1 MNENRIETFN
11 LSASADVDQKSGK
24 IKGIANSL
32 TKARNGVTVEPS
44 AVKQSLGV
52 TVPLLKSH
60 DWKGDPVGMVTV
72 ESLDDAGLHYSGE
85 IFETAPH
92 RDQLLESIDAGVES
106 VSVGLRVL
114 ENDGKKITDAELLEL
129 SLTPVPADAGA
140 TVTTF
145 SADDSENDDSEGDNS
160 ADLSDLVDAVNALTE
175 AVKALKPSDP
185 ESENDNKSDDKKDDA
200 NTNNDNDNVTEALQ
214 KVYNKYKASL
224 DYEDYRNLKKI
235 LKEENSHD

>member
-1 MNENRIETFN
+1 MNKNRIETFN
-11 LSASADVDQKSGK
+11 LTASADVDQKSGK

-32 TKARNGVTVEPS
+32 TKARNGITVEPE
-44 AVKQSLGV
+44 AVKESLGL

-60 DWKGDPVGMVTV
+60 DWKGDPVGMVTL

-114 ENDGKKITDAELLEL
+114 DSEGKKITAAELLEL

-145 SADDSENDDSEGDNS
+145 SADDPEDDNSEDDNS

-175 AVKALKPSDP
+175 AVKALKPSDQ
-185 ESENDNKSDDKKDDA
+185 ESTDDKKSDDDKDDS
-200 NTNNDNDNVTEALQ
+200 NTENRNDKVTEALQ
-214 KVYNKYKASL
+214 KVYNNYKATFS
-224 DYEDYRNLKKI
+224 YEDYRNIKNL
-235 LKEENSHD
+235 LKEENSND

>member
-1 MNENRIETFN
+1 MKKNNIETFN
-11 LSASADVDQKSGK
+11 LQASADVDTKSGK

-32 TKARNGVTVEPS
+32 TKARNGIMVEPE

-60 DWKGDPVGMVTV
+60 DWKGDPVGMVTI
-72 ESLDDAGLHYSGE
+72 ESLDGDGLHYTGE

-114 ENDGKKITDAELLEL
+114 EHDGKNITNAELLEL
-129 SLTPVPADAGA
+129 SLTPVPADSGA

-145 SADDSENDDSEGDNS
+145 SADDPEDDNNEDDSS
-160 ADLSDLVDAVNALTE
+160 TDLSDLVDAVHALTE
-175 AVKALKPSDP
+175 AVKDLKPSDQEP
-185 ESENDNKSDDKKDDA
+185 ADDKKSGNEKDDA
-200 NTNNDNDNVTEALQ
+200 NTNNNNDKVTEALQ
-214 KVYNKYKASL
+214 KVYNKYKA
-224 DYEDYRNLKKI
+224 DFEYDDYRQIKNL